1 MSSKSSVASSSS
13 AAAAADAAVTV
24 GGEAL
29 PGFSPEEQA
38 ALQWVLEK
46 KEREPTKVGVL
57 LLLRAAVKGWW
68 DAC

>member
-1 MSSKSSVASSSS
+1 MSSTSSVVSSSS
-13 AAAAADAAVTV
+13 AAGAAAVVTV

>member
-1 MSSKSSVASSSS
+1 M
-13 AAAAADAAVTV
+13 
-24 GGEAL
+24 